1 MGKRSSYHHP
11 ALRTALLASAAV
23 ELRDFGVA
31 GFSLRRVAERAGV
44 SRAAP
49 YRHFRDREEILSAL
63 IHDTQR
69 AFTAA
74 LRAARERE
82 RGSSLARL
90 ARISEAYLDFA
101 RSNPERLS
109 LMFSEPGMAAVARY
123 PAPPERSAAADF
135 DSFGVLEETVKEC
148 QADGILDP
156 GGNTGALAILIWSMV
171 HGLSVIEREG
181 YLGSMGRNR
190 GLEAATTRRLVLEA
204 FNKLLARRR
213 RSGSDFSGV

>member
-1 MGKRSSYHHP
+1 MLTVSTYFSKILPWGNDHPTTTLPCARRCSPRRRSSCAISGLP
-11 ALRTALLASAAV
+11 
-23 ELRDFGVA
+23 

-109 LMFSEPGMAAVARY
+109 LMFSEPGMAAVASIRLLRSR
-123 PAPPERSAAADF
+123 APPLTSIHSAF
-135 DSFGVLEETVKEC
+135 S
-148 QADGILDP
+148 
-156 GGNTGALAILIWSMV
+156 
-171 HGLSVIEREG
+171 R
-181 YLGSMGRNR
+181 
-190 GLEAATTRRLVLEA
+190 
-204 FNKLLARRR
+204 KL
-213 RSGSDFSGV
+213 